1 MKTPFT
7 DAKVFRIAPLP
18 SEYLYEKENRGSP
31 AYAVRP
37 HVLGEVLRNPRRWR
51 NGYESP
57 QGSGMAYG
65 ELLDCLALTPNQ
77 WPKRFCTTP
86 EFYERDGERK
96 AWRND
101 KRIPEVARW
110 LESNEGKTVVS
121 ADLNGSVHAAIKV
134 LRADEQVSALLDSGQ
149 SQVWVIG
156 KYADSATGLV
166 VPVKCL
172 IDKVPDL
179 SDPVLGDY
187 LCDLKTCRNASPR
200 RFARDVYDYHYDLQ
214 AAFDLDLYEAATGEG
229 RSHWLHI
236 VQENYP
242 PYELRT
248 PPPVL
253 SEEFVERGRW
263 LYRQALELYCRC
275 VASGHWPGYDKPGQW
290 PVTKPEE
297 WMMSLEN
304 VYTPEIEEPEEDEE
318 APEEVL
324 P

>member
-1 MKTPFT
+1 MKIPFKN
-7 DAKVFRIAPLP
+7 AKVFRIGALP
-18 SEYLYEKENRGSP
+18 DEYLADPEQRGSP
-31 AYAVRP
+31 RLQVRP

-57 QGSGMAYG
+57 ESKSKDFG

-77 WPKRFCTTP
+77 WPKRFCCTP
-86 EFYERDGERK
+86 DSYVRDGEKK

-101 KRIPEVARW
+101 KRIPEVAKW
-110 LESNEGKTVVS
+110 LEDHTGLKVVS
-121 ADLNGSVHAAIKV
+121 DDTNASVHAALKV
-134 LRADEQVSALLDSGQ
+134 LQADDQIAGILASGR

-156 KYADSATGLV
+156 QYEDTATGLV

-179 SDPVLGDY
+179 TDPVLGDY

-200 RFARDVYDYHYDLQ
+200 RFARDCYDYHYDLQ

-253 SEEFVERGRW
+253 GEEFVERGRW

-275 VASGHWPGYDKPGQW
+275 ATSGHWPGYDRVGTW

-297 WMMSLEN
+297 WMLSLEN
-304 VYTPEIEEPEEDEE
+304 VYTPEIQEPEEDEE
-318 APEEVL
+318 PAEVT